1 MRYVRRKHTASYRE
15 WEVTDNGSKNYYSR
29 KERGREHLLS
39 GTKIIF
45 GDDELMVNCKSRE
58 RDYEVTL
65 DVCKDTA
72 DGLTVGV
79 NTEAREYVAQV
90 TIPARQYEEV
100 DTGEEDEDGKAIMEH
115 KPLPFDM
122 KKCTLTLW
130 ALI

>member
-1 MRYVRRKHTASYRE
+1 MAAAKIIVAEKNEGEKIPY
-15 WEVTDNGSKNYYSR
+15 EV
-29 KERGREHLLS
+29 S

-58 RDYEVTL
+58 RDYAVTL

-100 DTGEEDEDGKAIMEH
+100 DTGEEDEDGKPIKERV
-115 KPLPFDM
+115 PLPFDM

>member
-1 MRYVRRKHTASYRE
+1 MAAAKIIVAEKNEGEKIPY
-15 WEVTDNGSKNYYSR
+15 EV
-29 KERGREHLLS
+29 S

-65 DVCKDTA
+65 DVCKE
-72 DGLTVGV
+72 TVGV

-100 DTGEEDEDGKAIMEH
+100 DTGEEDEDGKPIKERV
-115 KPLPFDM
+115 PLPFDM

>member
-1 MRYVRRKHTASYRE
+1 MAAKIIVVEKNEGEKIAY
-15 WEVTDNGSKNYYSR
+15 EV
-29 KERGREHLLS
+29 S

-45 GDDELMVNCKSRE
+45 GEDELMVNIKSRE
-58 RDYEVTL
+58 RDEEVIL
-65 DVCKDTA
+65 DICKDTQ

-90 TIPARQYEEV
+90 TIPARGYEIV
-100 DTGEEDEDGKAIMEH
+100 DTGEQDEDGNPIMER
-115 KPLPFDM
+115 KALPFDM

>member
-1 MRYVRRKHTASYRE
+1 MATAKIIVIEKNEGEKIAY
-15 WEVTDNGSKNYYSR
+15 EV
-29 KERGREHLLS
+29 S

-45 GDDELMVNCKSRE
+45 GEDELMVNIKSRE
-58 RDYEVTL
+58 RDEEVTL
-65 DVCKDTA
+65 DICKDTQ

-90 TIPARQYEEV
+90 TIPAREYEIV
-100 DTGEEDEDGKAIMEH
+100 DTGEQDEDGNPIKERRA
-115 KPLPFDM
+115 LDFDM

>member
-1 MRYVRRKHTASYRE
+1 MAAAKIIVVEKNEGEKIHY
-15 WEVTDNGSKNYYSR
+15 EV
-29 KERGREHLLS
+29 S
-39 GTKIIF
+39 GTKIVF

-90 TIPARQYEEV
+90 TIPAREYKFV
-100 DTGEEDEDGKAIMEH
+100 DTGEKDENDNLITERV
-115 KPLPFDM
+115 PLPFDM

-130 ALI
+130 ALV

>member
-1 MRYVRRKHTASYRE
+1 MAAAKIIVVEKNEGEKIPY
-15 WEVTDNGSKNYYSR
+15 EV
-29 KERGREHLLS
+29 S

-100 DTGEEDEDGKAIMEH
+100 DTGEEDGKAIMER
-115 KPLPFDM
+115 KPLPLDM

>member
-1 MRYVRRKHTASYRE
+1 MAAKIIVVEKNEGEKIAY
-15 WEVTDNGSKNYYSR
+15 EV
-29 KERGREHLLS
+29 S

-45 GDDELMVNCKSRE
+45 GEDELMVNIKSRE
-58 RDYEVTL
+58 RDEEVTL
-65 DVCKDTA
+65 DICKDTQ

-90 TIPARQYEEV
+90 TIPARGYEIV
-100 DTGEEDEDGKAIMEH
+100 DTGEQDEDGNPIMER
-115 KPLPFDM
+115 KALPFDM

>member
-1 MRYVRRKHTASYRE
+1 MAAKIIVVEKNEGEKIVY
-15 WEVTDNGSKNYYSR
+15 EV
-29 KERGREHLLS
+29 S

-45 GDDELMVNCKSRE
+45 GEDELMVNIKSRE
-58 RDYEVTL
+58 RDEEVTL
-65 DVCKDTA
+65 DICKDTQ

-90 TIPARQYEEV
+90 TIPARGYEIV
-100 DTGEEDEDGKAIMEH
+100 DTGEQDEDGNPIMER
-115 KPLPFDM
+115 KALPFDM

>member
-1 MRYVRRKHTASYRE
+1 MAAKIIVVEKNEGEKIAY
-15 WEVTDNGSKNYYSR
+15 EV
-29 KERGREHLLS
+29 S

-45 GDDELMVNCKSRE
+45 GEDELMVNIKSRE
-58 RDYEVTL
+58 RDEEVTL
-65 DVCKDTA
+65 DICKDTQ

-90 TIPARQYEEV
+90 TIPARGCEIV
-100 DTGEEDEDGKAIMEH
+100 DTGEQDEDGNPIMER
-115 KPLPFDM
+115 KALPFDM

>member
-1 MRYVRRKHTASYRE
+1 MAAAKIIVVEKNEGEKIPY
-15 WEVTDNGSKNYYSR
+15 EV
-29 KERGREHLLS
+29 S
-39 GTKIIF
+39 GTKIVF

-90 TIPARQYEEV
+90 TIPAREYKFV
-100 DTGEEDEDGKAIMEH
+100 DTGEKDEKRQLDYRTCAVAVRYEEMHVDIMGVG
-115 KPLPFDM
+115 LRS
-122 KKCTLTLW
+122 
-130 ALI
+130 

>member
-1 MRYVRRKHTASYRE
+1 MATAKITVVEKNAGEKIAY
-15 WEVTDNGSKNYYSR
+15 EV
-29 KERGREHLLS
+29 S

-45 GDDELMVNCKSRE
+45 GDDELMVNLKSRE
-58 RDYEVTL
+58 RDEEVTL
-65 DVCKDTA
+65 DICKDTQ

-90 TIPARQYEEV
+90 TSPAREDEIV
-100 DTGEEDEDGKAIMEH
+100 DTGEQDEDGNPIMEH
-115 KPLPFDM
+115 TALPFDM

>member
-1 MRYVRRKHTASYRE
+1 MATAKIIVVEKNEGEKIAY
-15 WEVTDNGSKNYYSR
+15 EV
-29 KERGREHLLS
+29 S

-45 GDDELMVNCKSRE
+45 GDDQLMVNIKSRE
-58 RDYEVTL
+58 RDEEVML
-65 DVCKDTA
+65 DICKDTQ

-90 TIPARQYEEV
+90 TIPARRYEIV
-100 DTGEEDEDGKAIMEH
+100 DTGEKDENDNPIMER

-122 KKCTLTLW
+122 TKCTLTLW

>member
-1 MRYVRRKHTASYRE
+1 MEEIIVVEKNEGEKIPY
-15 WEVTDNGSKNYYSR
+15 EVSD
-29 KERGREHLLS
+29 
-39 GTKIIF
+39 TKIIF

-65 DVCKDTA
+65 DICRDTA

-79 NTEAREYVAQV
+79 NTEAREYVAQI

-100 DTGEEDEDGKAIMEH
+100 DTGEKDEDEKPIIER
-115 KPLPFDM
+115 KPLPFNM

-130 ALI
+130 ALL